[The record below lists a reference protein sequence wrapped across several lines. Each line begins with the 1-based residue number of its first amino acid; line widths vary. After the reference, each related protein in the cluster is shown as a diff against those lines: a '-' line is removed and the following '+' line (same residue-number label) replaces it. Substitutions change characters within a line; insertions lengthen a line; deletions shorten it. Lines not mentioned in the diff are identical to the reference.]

1 MQMISTRVLAALFQA
16 LDVRNIPVPPLL
28 EGLELDED
36 ALREGTGRIDWDSA
50 LTVLGRASTAI
61 GGLEEMR
68 RLGHTLVDSPA
79 FEHPRTLVSHLADT
93 WQVYRVLRLWLAPS
107 LIKSMPRHYQETSD
121 GKIIIAIVPA
131 FSEVDG
137 APYLMMMSGLMEAL
151 PTIIGAPPA
160 TLTIDVQEGIF
171 YFHIVP
177 SSKSIGRRAK
187 DDDAAD
193 VQVAYAA
200 IHELILQQADF
211 AAASESLQHTI
222 EWLDT
227 RSERLETF
235 SRLGQSLAE
244 KRDLDALARAVL
256 SMLVLELE
264 FAGGSLNITTQAQD
278 EHRWGMGIREGES
291 ALSYPFGSP
300 TEFRASLE
308 LWGEPRYQIG
318 SIDDPVARLIPWL
331 TIALANAIAFQR
343 LDDERMRSEERLT
356 QLKAAQTEVQVRE
369 RDYQLLVED
378 ASDAIAVLSVD
389 GGRVLEANRA
399 LSNILGYTLE
409 ELRMMTIFDIL
420 SPEDVER
427 RPPRYEDIADGKS
440 AQRTHMALT
449 RTGAVVALEATI
461 KLLDEERI
469 QFVARDITK
478 WQRVEERLRESEERY
493 ALAVQGANDGIWDWD
508 MRTGNLYYSARWKE
522 ILGYEDEQV
531 GRSPDE
537 WFARIHPEDA
547 QSVRSNLRDH
557 LDGTDQ
563 HFISEFRMQHKSGA
577 WIWVLARGLA
587 VRNADGEAYRMA
599 GSLTEITKQKSAEAQ
614 LYHSA
619 YHDSLTNLPNRAWV
633 IKRLLDVLSK
643 PASKHKFAL
652 LYFDLDRFKVVNDSL
667 GHVVGDEILKT
678 IANRLEQAL
687 ELLADVARIGGD
699 EFVVLMP
706 LQGRPNEE
714 DRIANRIIEIV
725 GTPIRLENRDLILGC
740 SIGIARRVD
749 DHYERP
755 EELIRD
761 ADLAMYAAKHAGG
774 NRFQHFTEDL
784 HAAAFEKMQLEV
796 NLRKA
801 IENNELALDYQPI
814 IDGQTGRITGV
825 EALARWPR
833 EGQPS
838 IPPGVFIPLAEE
850 TGLIHPLGR
859 WVLNTAITQVMKWRE
874 FEPDLKVSINLSPRQ
889 LQFPNLSKA
898 IREMTDSLN
907 VPPNMLAFE
916 VTENALMNDSQDAIR
931 QLNDLRD
938 GGLLIYI
945 DDFGTGYSSL
955 SYLVQLPFDAIK
967 IDRSFIVNLEEDDAK
982 RKVVLS
988 ILNLSLSLGS
998 HVIVEGLETA
1008 KARDIIL
1015 DFSKDVHL
1023 QGNGFSP
1030 ALSPEKLEALLRKK
1044 KRFF

>member
-1 MQMISTRVLAALFQA
+1 MQTISTRVLAAFFEG
-16 LDVRNIPVPPLL
+16 LDQRNIPVPPLL
-28 EGLELDED
+28 DELDLDED
-36 ALREGTGRIDWDSA
+36 VLREGIGRIDWDSA
-50 LTVLGRASTAI
+50 LTILGRGSDAL

-68 RLGHTLVDSPA
+68 QLGHELVDTPTFRHA
-79 FEHPRTLVSHLADT
+79 RLLVSHLADT

-107 LIKSMPRHYQETSD
+107 LIKSMPRHYQETAD
-121 GKIIIAIVPA
+121 GTIILAIAPS
-131 FSEVDG
+131 FSEIDG
-137 APYLMMMSGLMEAL
+137 EPYLSMMAGLIEAL
-151 PTIIGAPPA
+151 PTVIGAPA
-160 TLTIDVQEGIF
+160 AKLTIEIQEGIVHL
-171 YFHIVP
+171 HIVP
-177 SSKSIGRRAK
+177 SSRAAGRRAE
-187 DDDAAD
+187 DGDAAD

-200 IHELILQQADF
+200 IHELIHQQEDFSTATVTLQN
-211 AAASESLQHTI
+211 TI
-222 EWLDT
+222 DWLDT

-244 KRDLDALARAVL
+244 KRDLDALARSVL
-256 SMLVLELE
+256 SVLVLELE
-264 FAGGSLNITTQAQD
+264 FVGGALHITTEAQ
-278 EHRWGMGIREGES
+278 EERRWGMGIREGES
-291 ALSYPFGSP
+291 TLSYPFVSP

-308 LWGEPRYQIG
+308 LWGEPLYQIG
-318 SIDDPVARLIPWL
+318 ATEDPVARLIPWL
-331 TIALANAIAFQR
+331 TIALGNAIAFQR
-343 LDDERMRSEERLT
+343 LDDERLRSDERLT
-356 QLKAAQTEVQVRE
+356 LLKAAQTEVQTRE

-378 ASDAIAVLSVD
+378 ATDAIAVLAVGS
-389 GGRVLEANRA
+389 GHVLEANRA

-409 ELRMMTIFDIL
+409 ELRTMTIYDIL
-420 SPEDVER
+420 SPEDLKR
-427 RPPRYEDIADGKS
+427 APPRYEEVADGKT
-440 AQRTHMALT
+440 AQRTHLALT

-461 KLLDEERI
+461 KLLDDDRA
-469 QFVARDITK
+469 QFVARDITQ

-493 ALAVQGANDGIWDWD
+493 ALAVQGANDGLWDWD
-508 MRTGNLYYSARWKE
+508 MRTGNLYYSPRWKE
-522 ILGYEDEQV
+522 ILGYEDHEI
-531 GRSPDE
+531 GSGPDE
-537 WFARIHPEDA
+537 WFDRIHSGDLPRVRED
-547 QSVRSNLRDH
+547 LRDH
-557 LDGTDQ
+557 LDGDSK
-563 HFISEFRMQHKSGA
+563 HFFSEYRMHHKSGA

-599 GSLTEITKQKSAEAQ
+599 GSQTEITQQKAVEAQ

-633 IKRLLDVLSK
+633 IKRLLNALSE
-643 PASKHKFAL
+643 PASEQKFAL
-652 LYFDLDRFKVVNDSL
+652 LYFDLDRFKIVNDSL

-678 IANRLEQAL
+678 IANRLQQAL
-687 ELLADVARIGGD
+687 DLLADVARIGGD

-706 LQGRPNEE
+706 LLGRQSEE
-714 DRIANRIIEIV
+714 DRIARRIIEIV

-749 DHYERP
+749 DHYKRP

-784 HAAAFEKMQLEV
+784 HAVAFEKMQLEV

-833 EGQPS
+833 KGQPS
-838 IPPGVFIPLAEE
+838 ISPGVFIPLAEE

-859 WVLNTAITQVMKWRE
+859 WVLKTAVTQVMKWRE
-874 FEPDLKVSINLSPRQ
+874 LEPNLKVSINLSPRQ
-889 LQFPNLSKA
+889 LQYSNLSQA
-898 IREMTDSLN
+898 IRAMTESLN
-907 VPPNMLAFE
+907 VPPNMVAFE
-916 VTENALMNDSQDAIR
+916 ITENALMNDSQDAIR

-938 GGLLIYI
+938 AGLLVYI

-967 IDRSFIVNLEEDDAK
+967 IDRSFIVNIEGDDAK

-998 HVIVEGLETA
+998 RVIVEGLETEKA
-1008 KARDIIL
+1008 KDIIL

-1030 ALSPEKLEALLRKK
+1030 AIRPEELEALLREKK
-1044 KRFF
+1044 QFF